1 MIPRIPKDDRD
12 NSFNYNDSFKYSTND
27 KEDFKGR
34 HVLNSVINSTK
45 NYYTIINI
53 ILRERYDSTYSKRR
67 QG

>member
-34 HVLNSVINSTK
+34 HVRKVKENL
-45 NYYTIINI
+45 
-53 ILRERYDSTYSKRR
+53 ERKLKPTMMLSRYPS
-67 QG
+67 